1 MTQMQQPRA
10 RWCALLAA
18 VLLAGGLSACVPLV
32 VGGAAV
38 GTMVVA
44 VDRRTSGAQLE
55 DEGIELRASNQLFG
69 MYGERAH
76 VNVTSW
82 NRQVLITGEVPS
94 ADDKHKVEDM
104 VRGLENVK
112 SVVNELAVGA
122 PSSLAVRSNDTFITG
137 KVKASFVDAQDLQS
151 HAIKVLTE
159 RGIVYLM
166 GIVNER
172 ESKVAIAVAST
183 TSGVVKV
190 VNVLE
195 VVGEDET
202 RRLDNQVL
210 GARKAP
216 PPSAPV
222 ENR

>member
-1 MTQMQQPRA
+1 MRKAKLT
-10 RWCALLAA
+10 LATLA
-18 VLLAGGLSACVPLV
+18 MISVLPMLQGCFPAV

-38 GTMVVA
+38 GVMSA
-44 VDRRTSGAQLE
+44 HDRRSTGTQTDDEATEWKAKLKVPDQYKEASHINFTS
-55 DEGIELRASNQLFG
+55 
-69 MYGERAH
+69 Y
-76 VNVTSW
+76 
-82 NRQVLITGEVPS
+82 NRRLLITGEVPNEEAKS
-94 ADDKHKVEDM
+94 AIESQ
-104 VRGLENVK
+104 VRMIEGVREVY
-112 SVVNELAVGA
+112 NELGIGPA
-122 PSSLAVRSNDTFITG
+122 SSLGSRSTDSFIDS
-137 KVKASFVDAQDLQS
+137 KVKARLVDSNQISAN
-151 HAIKVLTE
+151 HIKVVSE
-159 RGIVYLM
+159 RAIVYPM

-172 ESKVAIAVAST
+172 EAKVAIAVART
-183 TSGVVKV
+183 TAGVVKV